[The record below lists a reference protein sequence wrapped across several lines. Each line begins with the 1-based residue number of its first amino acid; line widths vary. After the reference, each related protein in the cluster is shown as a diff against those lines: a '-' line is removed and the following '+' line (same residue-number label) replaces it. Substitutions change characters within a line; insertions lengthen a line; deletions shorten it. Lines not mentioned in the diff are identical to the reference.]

1 MSERRL
7 TRVWHVEGMTCAGC
21 EAKIE
26 KKLAALGVERA
37 DASYRAGRVKAA
49 FDPGRVSPEDIERAL
64 GKLGY
69 PAAAETSSASGAA
82 ETKSSSGPARG
93 LLIAAGLLAFF
104 FVGSRFGLFAFFN
117 AFPEAKEGMGIGMLF
132 VVGLLTSVHC
142 VAMCGG
148 INLSQTV
155 GKSSGGARA
164 LRPSILYNLGRVIS
178 YTVVGF
184 AVGALGSVVKLSA
197 GVQAAVQLIA
207 GAFMV
212 IMGLNLMNAFPWL
225 RRLTPSMPK
234 FLSRKIAGK
243 REKSNSALYVGL
255 LNGLM
260 PCGPLQAMQLY
271 ALSTGSPVKGALA
284 MLMFSLGTVPL
295 MFVLGALGSALSRRS
310 AGRMI
315 AVGAALVAV
324 MGVAMLGNGLGLAGV
339 SIPVSAPR
347 GSVAYASA
355 PEPAAPV
362 APDEDGVVPPA
373 KENVQIVK
381 TELSPYGYTPISV
394 RAGVPVKWTIH
405 AEPNALNGC
414 NNRILV
420 REYGIEKALSAGDNL
435 IEFTPEKAGT
445 FAYTCWMGM
454 IRSSITVVDGPV
466 DQAALPAAEALPP
479 LDVGRL
485 PGCSC
490 CR

>member
-1 MSERRL
+1 MAAKRL
-7 TRVWHVEGMTCAGC
+7 TRAWTVEGMTCVNC
-21 EAKIE
+21 EARIE
-26 KKLAALGVERA
+26 KRLSALNGVESVR
-37 DASYRAGRVKAA
+37 ASYRTGRVEIA

-64 GKLGY
+64 AKAGY
-69 PAAAETSSASGAA
+69 PVAADAKP
-82 ETKSSSGPARG
+82 KSSSGAARG
-93 LLIAAGLLAFF
+93 LLIAAGLLVFF
-104 FVGSRFGLFAFFN
+104 LVGSRFGLFAFFN

-132 VVGLLTSVHC
+132 VIGLLTSVHC

-155 GKSSGGARA
+155 GNSSSGARA

-184 AVGALGSVVKLSA
+184 LVGALGSVVKLSA

-339 SIPVSAPR
+339 SIPIAAPR
-347 GSVAYASA
+347 DNVAYASTLEPTA
-355 PEPAAPV
+355 PGATKSPSE
-362 APDEDGVVPPA
+362 G
-373 KENVQIVK
+373 ENVQYVT
-381 TELSPYGYTPISV
+381 TELSPYGYSPISV
-394 RAGVPVKWTIH
+394 QAGVPVQWTIH
-405 AEPNALNGC
+405 AEPGALNGC
-414 NNRILV
+414 NNRILI
-420 REYGIEKALSAGDNL
+420 REYGIEKPLSAGDNL